1 MVGLL
6 LPFQAYESTCQHKKD
21 LHNAIRRASLHKT
34 NPDRQLAEKVHKL
47 QPRPLASP
55 PGITTTRLTQEMVEE
70 LRGLVGEVR
79 RVYSTDED
87 MDVLD
92 GALEQW
98 FSARRQVV
106 VSWLMDMGAKREL
119 REEAEEVLRDE
130 PREAW
135 LVD

>member
-6 LPFQAYESTCQHKKD
+6 LPLQAYKSTCQHKKD
-21 LHNAIRRASLHKT
+21 LLHAIRRASLHKT
-34 NPDRQLAEKVHKL
+34 NPNRQQAEEAHKL

-55 PGITTTRLTQEMVEE
+55 PGISTTRLTQEMVEE
-70 LRGLVGEVR
+70 FRGLVGEVR

-87 MDVLD
+87 MEVLD
-92 GALEQW
+92 RVLEQW

-106 VSWLMDMGAKREL
+106 VSSLMDVGARREL